1 METTPE
7 QNQQEPAPADIVEV
21 TRLGLT
27 TELEHQRLQYEK
39 ERDTIRREY
48 EKETDNSRR
57 QHELI
62 MESRRIKLEMV
73 RIASETLLDNAKSKP
88 TSEREVTAENIKT
101 LANEL
106 SQYIME

>member
-1 METTPE
+1 METTE
-7 QNQQEPAPADIVEV
+7 QNQQESVDTLSI
-21 TRLGLT
+21 TRLGIT
-27 TELEHQRLQYEK
+27 TELEHTRLQYET
-39 ERDTIRREY
+39 ERDTLRREH

-57 QHELI
+57 QHELV